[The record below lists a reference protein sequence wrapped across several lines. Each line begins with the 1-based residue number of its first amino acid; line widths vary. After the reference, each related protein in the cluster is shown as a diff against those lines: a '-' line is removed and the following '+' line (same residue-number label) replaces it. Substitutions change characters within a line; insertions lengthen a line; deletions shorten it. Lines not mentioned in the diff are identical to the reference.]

1 MHDMYIVPAYKES
14 TLVSRGRGQGG
25 LVPMWRKPLTKY
37 VSKVPCFN
45 HRLQATKFS
54 FSSSSLLIIEIYLIN
69 RIIYSTGLS
78 PYKVHPSPVPT
89 EVHPPGFRALQ
100 GGIQ

>member
-1 MHDMYIVPAYKES
+1 MI
-14 TLVSRGRGQGG
+14 
-25 LVPMWRKPLTKY
+25 
-37 VSKVPCFN
+37 
-45 HRLQATKFS
+45 
-54 FSSSSLLIIEIYLIN
+54 

-100 GGIQ
+100 GGSNEASWDARIKCEVLSVRYGRVGPQPFYYYARV